1 MEEQE
6 NEKKISQLRH
16 RLTFQKKIETQ
27 DEEGNWNATYVDLFT
42 VWGAVEGLALGNS
55 ETMIA
60 GALGVKTPKITVR
73 YRKDIKPNM
82 RIVKRVPKEKTER
95 VFDILDTN
103 DPDDQG
109 KSLRFFVRRWESMA
123 DMSFDGIDDL
133 TQYFEKSAETSK
145 RWNP

>member
-1 MEEQE
+1 MR
-6 NEKKISQLRH
+6 KKISQLRH
-16 RLTFQKKIETQ
+16 RLTFQKKTETQ

-42 VWGAVEGLALGNS
+42 VWGAVEGAVSLGNS

-60 GALGVKTPKITVR
+60 GALGVKTPKKITVR

-109 KSLRFFVRRWESMA
+109 EELEILCQEV
-123 DMSFDGIDDL
+123 GI
-133 TQYFEKSAETSK
+133 
-145 RWNP
+145 NG

>member
-1 MEEQE
+1 MR
-6 NEKKISQLRH
+6 KKISQLRH
-16 RLTFQKKIETQ
+16 RLTFQKKTETQ

-42 VWGAVEGLALGNS
+42 VWGAVEGAGSLGNS

-60 GALGVKTPKITVR
+60 GALGVKTPKKITVR

-109 KSLRFFVRRWESMA
+109 EELEILCQEV
-123 DMSFDGIDDL
+123 GI
-133 TQYFEKSAETSK
+133 
-145 RWNP
+145 NG